1 VTDLRAAFVLVG
13 LLAIALAAWA
23 AREMWRARGMAGTSV
38 VEVDTERG
46 RQPLRSTNWGL
57 VGRPDEIL
65 RLSDGRHV
73 PVEVKSRA
81 SPRRGVPAS
90 HRLQLYAYLALLEDQ
105 RLGTV
110 PFGVLRYGDGG
121 EFRLPWDDAARAE
134 LATTLAAARRP
145 YDGRARPGPDRCPR
159 CPWFER
165 CDARWS
171 A

>member
-1 VTDLRAAFVLVG
+1 VIDPREALAVVG
-13 LLAIALAAWA
+13 VVAIGLAAWA
-23 AREMWRARGMAGTSV
+23 AGEMWRARGMGGSV
-38 VEVDTERG
+38 IVALDTGRG
-46 RQPLRSTNWGL
+46 GGLLRSTTWGL
-57 VGRPDEIL
+57 VGRPDEIV

-73 PVEVKSRA
+73 PVEVKSRI

-90 HRLQLYAYLALLEDQ
+90 HRMQLYAYLALLDDQ
-105 RLGTV
+105 PGGPP

-134 LATTLAAARRP
+134 LIGLTAAARRP

-159 CPWFER
+159 CPWFDG